1 MREKNATKAAAC
13 TGDSSSSCEM
23 IILRNK
29 SHGEIIRVCMGIFMI
44 ALRNKKKKGKIS
56 AQPHTIVKQIC
67 FPNGNVL
74 FLSLFPLFKN

>member
-29 SHGEIIRVCMGIFMI
+29 SHGEIIRVCMGIFKI
-44 ALRNKKKKGKIS
+44 ALRNKKKRVKF
-56 AQPHTIVKQIC
+56 PHSPI
-67 FPNGNVL
+67 L
-74 FLSLFPLFKN
+74 L